1 MKLKKILF
9 SVIALTGL
17 ATCLMAANTN
27 QVKAASFN
35 YYSTGKGFSH
45 LKHKVVLTRPI
56 TIRKIHFYKH
66 SFYTYLKERKVLP
79 AGTQIKILPYGDKGY
94 YWLIS
99 YGKFSN
105 GWVYPPKTTD
115 WFDTYQKHVL
125 IDTGLFHGAKKRT
138 NKSYEF
144 TWKQYCKVVK
154 MGMYTL
160 MYHPYGSTHNKIM
173 KQIKAWNLTAD

>member
-1 MKLKKILF
+1 MRKRILSILLISF
-9 SVIALTGL
+9 ALVG
-17 ATCLMAANTN
+17 AAIVTQSN
-27 QVKAASFN
+27 VKADSFN
-35 YYSTGKGFSH
+35 YYSTGKGFTH
-45 LKHKVVLTRPI
+45 LKHKVVLIKPI
-56 TIRKIHFYKH
+56 TIRKEH
-66 SFYTYLKERKVLP
+66 SYGHTFYTYLKEKKTLP

-160 MYHPYGSTHNKIM
+160 IDHPYGTTRNKIM
-173 KQIKAWNLTAD
+173 KQIKAWDVPIV